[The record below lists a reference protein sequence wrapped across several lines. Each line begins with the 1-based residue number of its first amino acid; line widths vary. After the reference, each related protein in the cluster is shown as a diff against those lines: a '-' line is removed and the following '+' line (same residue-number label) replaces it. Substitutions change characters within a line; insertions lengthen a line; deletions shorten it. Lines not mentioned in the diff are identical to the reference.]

1 MLVLGIEST
10 AHTASVGLVE
20 DGEIKGVRSD
30 SYRPLTG
37 GINPR
42 DAAEHHRSVFPDL
55 LSSLLNE
62 ENIEVVDLDK
72 IAISIGPGLGPSLK
86 VGVEL
91 ARYLSVRYSKDL
103 VPVNHGVG
111 HLEIA
116 RKMSGFE
123 NPLFLYV
130 SGGNTQLVSIGEYRY
145 SVLGETL
152 DIGVGNFLDKIARDL
167 EIPFPGAPV
176 LENLAKGGEK
186 VLDCPYTVRGM
197 DVSYSG
203 LYTSLK
209 KRIRTERREDIAF
222 NAQEYAFT
230 ALAEIVER
238 GMAHFGLT
246 EFSITGGVARNRRLR
261 ELLSGMAKM
270 RGYRYYFPD
279 DTYLSDNGAMIALA
293 GYMSNLKADE
303 NIRLEQTDRVDSRES
318 RWIGRRKLNPRAMV
332 GGESVIER
340 STFEGIDCVVKRRRG
355 REYRNPEINLNINN
369 SRIKREIRIL
379 HALDAISLKTPEVLF
394 VDMQDS
400 AIYLKML
407 PGRVISQMISEP
419 NFDEVIELAGEKIAQ
434 MHNRG
439 ISHGDLNLGNIMFNA
454 SSGEMSF
461 IDPSMGDQNAEIEQ
475 LGVDVH
481 LMKESLKSLGKDK
494 SFKYF
499 LEGYSKCA
507 RFDEVMK
514 KVIEIE
520 YRRRYT

>member
-20 DGEIKGVRSD
+20 DGEIRGVKSD
-30 SYRPLTG
+30 SYRPLKG

-42 DAAEHHRSVFPDL
+42 DAAEHHRKVFPAL
-55 LSSLLNE
+55 LSSLLDE
-62 ENIEVVDLDK
+62 RKVDISDLDK
-72 IAISIGPGLGPSLK
+72 IAFSIGPGLGPSLK
-86 VGVEL
+86 VGIEL
-91 ARYLSVRYSKDL
+91 ARYLSIRYSKVL

-116 RKMSGFE
+116 RRMSKFE

-130 SGGNTQLVSIGEYRY
+130 SGGNTQLVTIGEYRY

-167 EIPFPGAPV
+167 NIPFPGGPV
-176 LENLAKGGEK
+176 LENIAKEGEK

-209 KRIRTERREDIAF
+209 KKIGAERREDIAF

-238 GMAHFGLT
+238 GMAHFGLS

-279 DTYLSDNGAMIALA
+279 DAYLSDNGAMIALA
-293 GYMSNLKADE
+293 GYMSNLKTNE
-303 NIRLEQTDRVDSRES
+303 NVKLQQMDRVDSRES
-318 RWIGRRKLNPRAMV
+318 RWIGKRRLHPRAMV

-340 STFEGIDCVVKRRRG
+340 SNFEGIECVIKNRRG
-355 REYRNPEINLNINN
+355 GEYRNSEINRNINN

-379 HALDAISLKTPEVLF
+379 HAIDSVSVGRPEVLY
-394 VDMQDS
+394 VDFPS
-400 AIYLKML
+400 STIYLKLL
-407 PGRVISQMISEP
+407 PGRVLSQMISEP
-419 NFDEVIELAGEKIAQ
+419 NFDDTLGLVGEKVARL
-434 MHNRG
+434 HDSG
-439 ISHGDLNLGNIMFNA
+439 ISHGDLSLGNVMFD
-454 SSGEMSF
+454 GGIFF
-461 IDPSMGDQNAEIEQ
+461 IDPSMGDLNAEIEQ
-475 LGVDVH
+475 LGVDIH
-481 LMKESLKSLGKDK
+481 LMKESLSSLGKYR
-494 SFKYF
+494 SFSSF
-499 LEGYSKCA
+499 LKGYSKCT
-507 RFDEVMK
+507 RFDEVME
-514 KVIEIE
+514 KVREIE
-520 YRRRYT
+520 SRRRYT